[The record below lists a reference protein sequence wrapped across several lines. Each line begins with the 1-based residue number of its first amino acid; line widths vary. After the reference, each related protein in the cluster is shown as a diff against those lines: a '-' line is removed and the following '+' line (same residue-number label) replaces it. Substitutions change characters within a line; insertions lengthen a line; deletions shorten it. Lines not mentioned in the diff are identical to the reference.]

1 MPTPNQAPTAPQTAE
16 EVQAHNDEVALL
28 EHQLALL
35 DDKIMQLK
43 KLLPNL
49 KKENWQTD
57 FTAELLKKR
66 A

>member
-1 MPTPNQAPTAPQTAE
+1 
-16 EVQAHNDEVALL
+16 VALL

>member
-1 MPTPNQAPTAPQTAE
+1 
-16 EVQAHNDEVALL
+16 VALL
-28 EHQLALL
+28 EHQLVLL

-49 KKENWQTD
+49 KKENWQKD